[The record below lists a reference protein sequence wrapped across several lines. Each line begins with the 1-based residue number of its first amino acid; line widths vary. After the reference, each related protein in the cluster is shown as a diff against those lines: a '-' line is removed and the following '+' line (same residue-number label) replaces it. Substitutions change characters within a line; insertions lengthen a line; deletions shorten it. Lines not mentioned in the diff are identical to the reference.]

1 MRDKMFNMVRS
12 VQSDITQAM
21 TTLDGRVFIEDTW
34 ERPGGGGGWSR
45 VLQGGRVF
53 EKAGVNVSAVHG
65 TLPPAA
71 AKAMLERKVPVGD
84 GAFWA
89 CGISLVM
96 HPHNPMAPTVHAN
109 FRYFELGDGTAP
121 GSWWF
126 GGGADLTPAYLF
138 DEDAVHF
145 HRVWKTA
152 CDHHDPTYY
161 PTFKKHCDDYFNIP
175 HRGERRGV
183 GGIFFD
189 DMKDKPRDQHFAFV
203 SDCANSF
210 LAAYGPIIQRRHDL
224 PFTEEQKRWQQ
235 LRRGRY
241 VEFNLVYDRG
251 TTFGLKTNAR
261 TESVLMSLPL
271 TTRFEYNHQPA
282 PDSEEERMLE
292 VLREPRDWLA

>member
-1 MRDKMFNMVRS
+1 MREQMFQMVRE
-12 VQSDITQAM
+12 VQSDITQTM
-21 TTLDGRVFIEDTW
+21 TQLDGRGFKEDTW

-45 VLQGGRVF
+45 ILQEGQVF

-65 TLPPAA
+65 TLPPPA

-84 GAFWA
+84 GQFWA

-109 FRYFELGDGTAP
+109 FRYFELGDGSKP

-126 GGGADLTPAYLF
+126 GGGADLTPSYLF
-138 DEDAVHF
+138 DEDATHF
-145 HRVWKTA
+145 HRVWKTT
-152 CDHHDPTYY
+152 CDHHDEAYY
-161 PTFKKHCDDYFNIP
+161 PKFKKHCDDYFHIP

-189 DMKDKPRDQHFAFV
+189 DLNQKSKETHFAFV
-203 SDCANSF
+203 KDCANSF
-210 LAAYGPIIQRRHDL
+210 LAAYGPIIQRRMAL
-224 PFTEEQKRWQQ
+224 PFTEAQKHWQQ

-271 TTRFEYNHQPA
+271 TTRWEYNHIPE
-282 PDSEEERMLE
+282 PDSEEARMLE
-292 VLREPRDWLA
+292 VLQTPRDWV